1 MTGAYSP
8 ALEKLHDL
16 IERRPDDMDLTYLA
30 LQVMYRVRQES
41 GVISD
46 ADRQH
51 FEVYAERY
59 IAAKG
64 PAAMLVGTWLKYIK
78 K

>member
-1 MTGAYSP
+1 
-8 ALEKLHDL
+8 
-16 IERRPDDMDLTYLA
+16 
-30 LQVMYRVRQES
+30 VMYRVRQES
-41 GVISD
+41 GAISD

-51 FEVYAERY
+51 FEVYAQRY

-64 PAAMLVGTWLKYIK
+64 PAEALVGTWLKYIK

>member
-1 MTGAYSP
+1 
-8 ALEKLHDL
+8 
-16 IERRPDDMDLTYLA
+16 MDLTYLA

-46 ADRQH
+46 ADREH
-51 FEVYAERY
+51 FEDYAERY

-64 PAAMLVGTWLKYIK
+64 PRRRSSARGSSTCK